1 MKYSQRMM
9 PFLFRHALKFDIF
22 EIRILRLV
30 EFFLFYC
37 FCDLCID
44 WHLAKDRQSQ
54 VCRDLIDVALAEDT
68 DLLAAVRTF

>member
-30 EFFLFYC
+30 EFFLFYG
-37 FCDLCID
+37 FCNLCID
-44 WHLAKDRQSQ
+44 RHLAKNRQSQ
-54 VCRDLIDVALAEDT
+54 ICCDLIDVAFAEDA